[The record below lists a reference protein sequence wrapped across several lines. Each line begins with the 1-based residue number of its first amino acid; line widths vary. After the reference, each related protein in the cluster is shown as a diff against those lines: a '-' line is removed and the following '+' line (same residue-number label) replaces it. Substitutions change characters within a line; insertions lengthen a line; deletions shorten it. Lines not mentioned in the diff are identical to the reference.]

1 MYVDF
6 GQIFSP
12 VYSHANIY
20 LKLIEAYN
28 LLQFEVPFL
37 YKDGLSYFSHVQLFA
52 TPLTVTYH
60 APLFM
65 GFSRQ
70 GYWSGFPCPLPGDFP
85 NPGFEPASLGSPNWQ
100 VGYLPL
106 APPGKPI

>member
-52 TPLTVTYH
+52 TPWTVVHHLNRNGIQTSYIIH
-60 APLFM
+60 DEF
-65 GFSRQ
+65 
-70 GYWSGFPCPLPGDFP
+70 
-85 NPGFEPASLGSPNWQ
+85 LGSCFCH
-100 VGYLPL
+100 LFKAFL
-106 APPGKPI
+106 KSSLESAIS